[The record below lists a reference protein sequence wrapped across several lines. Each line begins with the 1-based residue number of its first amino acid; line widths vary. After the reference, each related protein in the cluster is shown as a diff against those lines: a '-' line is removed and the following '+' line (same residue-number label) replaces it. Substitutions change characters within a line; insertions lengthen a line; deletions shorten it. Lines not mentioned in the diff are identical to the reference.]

1 MRKYRKFIDSLRI
14 HVRGGSGGMGYPKF
28 GGVGGKGGDVYVEAI
43 AEQTLSKTLRAEPEK
58 RWLGGVGGNSRKVR
72 ILGEPG
78 EDKIV
83 PVPLG
88 TAIMLD
94 KFRTLGET
102 NKIGDKILVAKG
114 GAGGSPANQFNGQHG
129 QALNLTLE
137 LKLIA
142 DIGLVGFPNA
152 GKSTLLKAIS
162 RAKPKIASYPF
173 TTIRPNIGIVEY
185 PDKRQ
190 ISIADLPG
198 LVEGSWANMG
208 MGHKF
213 LRHVERTNLLLY
225 IVDING
231 FKMGP
236 QYPHRTPIENVILLN
251 KELELYKDD
260 LLDKPCV
267 LLVNKMDDDKT
278 EEKLKRFLQEYSDL
292 AELCQ
297 EFPEEMQPKRLVKF
311 DDIIPCS
318 AKFNMDSVEYIKKR
332 LRKLLDIY
340 DDEIN
345 CRLTTT
351 SAVKAEVDNKLR
363 EKSKQFV

>member
-1 MRKYRKFIDSLRI
+1 
-14 HVRGGSGGMGYPKF
+14 MGYPKF

-43 AEQTLSKTLRAEPEK
+43 A
-58 RWLGGVGGNSRKVR
+58 
-72 ILGEPG
+72 
-78 EDKIV
+78 
-83 PVPLG
+83 
-88 TAIMLD
+88 
-94 KFRTLGET
+94 GET

-251 KELELYKDD
+251 KVRKESI
-260 LLDKPCV
+260 
-267 LLVNKMDDDKT
+267 T
-278 EEKLKRFLQEYSDL
+278 SFL
-292 AELCQ
+292 
-297 EFPEEMQPKRLVKF
+297 
-311 DDIIPCS
+311 
-318 AKFNMDSVEYIKKR
+318 
-332 LRKLLDIY
+332 
-340 DDEIN
+340 
-345 CRLTTT
+345 
-351 SAVKAEVDNKLR
+351 
-363 EKSKQFV
+363 